1 MRQAFS
7 QFISVLQ
14 IKANFILNLASI
26 QNFKFYILVLI
37 LTGLTTL
44 GAIPLQAAENWSS
57 ESEAG
62 LIVNQG
68 NAESQSV
75 SLKNLTKYKLTEK
88 DSFTFRGEYFQ
99 SEGTVDDVKLRTS
112 ENSLLETKYER
123 MFSEMFGA
131 FATVTWSKDNFR
143 GFEDRFEVG
152 PGLSYYFIKS
162 DNRNFHMEH
171 GYLFRQETAYLPG
184 PASGETTNNSFYRA
198 YTEANAKLSP
208 TLSGKFW
215 VETKLNMED
224 TEDVEVRVEPSV
236 SVMLYGNFSLGLA
249 YRYSFD
255 NVPPTAGLER
265 VDTMYMTTLK
275 AKF

>member
-1 MRQAFS
+1 MRQVFS
-7 QFISVLQ
+7 VFQNTAVFLL
-14 IKANFILNLASI
+14 LNTKNKNSLKVYFST
-26 QNFKFYILVLI
+26 LI
-37 LTGLTTL
+37 TLSFLTLHGTLTL
-44 GAIPLQAAENWSS
+44 AAEAWSS
-57 ESEAG
+57 ESEVG
-62 LIVNQG
+62 LIVNEG

-88 DSFTFRGEYFQ
+88 DTFTFRGEYFQ
-99 SEGTVDDVKLRTS
+99 SEGTVDGVTLRTS
-112 ENSLLETKYER
+112 ENALLETKYEK
-123 MFSEMFGA
+123 MFSELLGG
-131 FATVTWSKDNFR
+131 FATVSWSKDNFR

-162 DNRNFHMEH
+162 DNRNFHIEN
-171 GYLFRQETAYLPG
+171 GYLFRQETANLPG
-184 PASGETTNNSFYRA
+184 PASGDTNNISFYRF
-198 YTEANAKLSP
+198 YSEANAKISP
-208 TLSGKFW
+208 TLSGKLW
-215 VETKLNMED
+215 VESKLNLEE
-224 TEDVEVRVEPSV
+224 TEDVEVRVEPSL